1 MSTKYSAKGLSLLLN
16 IASVYTAIAGI
27 STLSGPDA
35 EVERVGTTALD
46 SSVGKEKLPTGY
58 TDAGTVTGTLF
69 FDPANTTHTACTALL
84 AAPAVKQWKTTFSD
98 VAPTSW
104 TYSGILFKFTPKGEV
119 GQVLTADFSIDVTG
133 GVTGW

>member
-1 MSTKYSAKGLSLLLN
+1 MSTKYSAKGLTLLLS
-16 IASVYTAIAGI
+16 ISSVYTAIGGV
-27 STLSGPDA
+27 STLAGPDA

-46 SSVGKEKLPTGY
+46 SGVGKEKLPTGY
-58 TDAGTVTGTLF
+58 TDGGTVTGTCF
-69 FDPANTTHTACTALL
+69 FDPANVSQKACTALL
-84 AAPAVKQWKTTFSD
+84 AAPAVSAWKTTYPD

-133 GVTGW
+133 LVTGW